1 MTTVTLPALTSY
13 QKAVWDFLCTT
24 SENVPSHFSGKVAV
38 IKSVRQSGKSFL
50 AQMLLIAFALTK
62 RCTSA
67 IYEPTLAQARVQF
80 KAIENYFKGSDI
92 ITKANATL
100 LEIEFANGS
109 TIYFKSTEQSSRGF
123 TIDGLLVLD
132 ECTYLSEDEIY
143 ATLPLINAHNAP
155 LLIASTPF
163 ISDGYYYNMYQ
174 KGISNPT
181 DKIKSFDWSKEPE
194 IDRFL
199 TPERK
204 EFYKQT
210 MSRSKFITEV
220 LGEFL
225 SDNGLLFRNLE
236 ACTTD
241 EKPNISGKLFIG
253 VDWGSGT
260 ENDFTVIC
268 VINDNAEQ
276 CGLFKTN
283 NLSPM
288 QQIDWASAIIKDLA
302 TKATIAKLTC
312 EANSI
317 GAVYIDALKQ
327 RIGGKIKIN
336 EFAATNK
343 SKQDLVTTL
352 QLALENKDIT
362 LMRDDEQLNQLRSYE
377 AQINPRTKNISYNGK
392 AGVHDDIVIALML
405 AYYSYKQ
412 RLGNYSITFK

>member
-13 QKAVWDFLCTT
+13 QKDVWDFLCDKAEET
-24 SENVPSHFSGKVAV
+24 PSHFSGKVAV

-50 AQMLLIAFALTK
+50 AQMLLITFALKK

-80 KAIENYFKGSDI
+80 KAIEDYFKGSDI
-92 ITKANATL
+92 ISKANATL

-123 TIDGLLVLD
+123 TIDGVLILD
-132 ECTYLSEDEIY
+132 ECAYLSEDEIY

-163 ISDGYYYNMYQ
+163 ISDGYYYKMFQ
-174 KGISNPT
+174 KGLMDPN
-181 DKIKSFDWSKEPE
+181 DKLKSFDWSKESE

-204 EFYKQT
+204 EFYRQT
-210 MSRSKFITEV
+210 MSRSKYITEV

-225 SDNGLLFRNLE
+225 SDDGMLFRNIE
-236 ACTTD
+236 ACTSD
-241 EKPNISGKLFIG
+241 ERPEVSGKLYVG

-260 ENDFTVIC
+260 ENDYTVVA
-268 VINDNAEQ
+268 VINGNGEQ
-276 CGLFKTN
+276 CGLYRTN

-288 QQIDWASAIIKDLA
+288 QQIEWASKIIKDLNQ
-302 TKATIAKLTC
+302 KATIAKLTC

-327 RIGGKIKIN
+327 KIGGKIKIT
-336 EFAATNK
+336 EFTTTNK

-352 QLALENKDIT
+352 QLALENKDIA
-362 LMRDDEQLNQLRSYE
+362 LLRDNEQLNQLRSYE

-405 AYYSYKQ
+405 AYFSYKQ
-412 RLGNYSITFK
+412 RLGNYSISFK

>member
-13 QKAVWDFLCTT
+13 QKAVWDFFCATAEET
-24 SENVPSHFSGKVAV
+24 PSHFSSKVAV

-92 ITKANATL
+92 IVKANASL
-100 LEIEFANGS
+100 LEIEFSNGS
-109 TIYFKSTEQSSRGF
+109 VIYFKSTEQSSRGF
-123 TIDGLLVLD
+123 TIDGILIFD
-132 ECTYLSEDEIY
+132 EASFLSEEEIY

-163 ISDGYYYNMYQ
+163 ISDGYFFKMFT
-174 KGISNPT
+174 KGISSPT
-181 DKIKSFDWSKEPE
+181 DKLKSFDWSKEPE

-210 MSRSKFITEV
+210 MSRSKYITEC

-225 SDNGLLFRNLE
+225 SDDGVLFRNIE

-241 EKPNISGKLFIG
+241 ERPEATGKLYIG

-260 ENDFTVIC
+260 ENDYTV
-268 VINDNAEQ
+268 VAVVNDNGEE
-276 CGLFKTN
+276 CGLYRTN

-288 QQIDWASAIIKDLA
+288 QQIEWASAIIKDLS

-327 RIGGKIKIN
+327 KIGGKIKIT
-336 EFAATNK
+336 EFVTTNK

-352 QLALENKDIT
+352 QLALENKDIA
-362 LMRDDEQLNQLRSYE
+362 LLRDEEQLNQLRSYE
-377 AQINPRTKNISYNGK
+377 AQINPRTKTISYNGK

-405 AYYSYKQ
+405 AYFSYKQ
-412 RLGNYSITFK
+412 RLGTYSITFK

>member
-1 MTTVTLPALTSY
+1 MIVTLPKLTTY

-24 SENVPSHFSGKVAV
+24 EETPSHYSGKVAV

-50 AQMLLIAFALTK
+50 AQMLLITFALTRK
-62 RCTSA
+62 TTSA
-67 IYEPTLAQARVQF
+67 IYEPTLNQARVQF

-92 ITKANATL
+92 ITKANASL

-109 TIYFKSTEQSSRGF
+109 VIYFKSTEQSSRGF
-123 TIDGLLVLD
+123 TIDGILILD
-132 ECTYLSEDEIY
+132 ECAYLSEDEIY

-163 ISDGYYYNMYQ
+163 ISDGYYYKMFQ
-174 KGISNPT
+174 KGISSPT
-181 DKIKSFDWSKEPE
+181 DKIKSFDWSKESE

-204 EFYKQT
+204 EFYRQT
-210 MSRSKFITEV
+210 MSRSKYITEV

-225 SDNGLLFRNLE
+225 SDDGMLFRNIE

-241 EKPNISGKLFIG
+241 ERPEVSGKLYIG

-260 ENDFTVIC
+260 ENDYTV
-268 VINDNAEQ
+268 VAVVNDNGEQ
-276 CGLFKTN
+276 CGLYATN
-283 NLSPM
+283 NLTPM
-288 QQIDWASAIIKDLA
+288 AQIQWASNIINDLA
-302 TKATIAKLTC
+302 TKGQIAKLTC
-312 EANSI
+312 ESNSI
-317 GAVYIDALKQ
+317 GKVYIDALKQ
-327 RIGGKIKIN
+327 KIGGKIKIT
-336 EFAATNK
+336 EFVTTNK

-352 QLALENKDIT
+352 QLALENKDIA
-362 LMRDDEQLNQLRSYE
+362 LLRDNEQLNQLRSYE
-377 AQINPRTKNISYNGK
+377 AQITPRTKTISYNGK

-412 RLGNYSITFK
+412 RLGTYSITFK